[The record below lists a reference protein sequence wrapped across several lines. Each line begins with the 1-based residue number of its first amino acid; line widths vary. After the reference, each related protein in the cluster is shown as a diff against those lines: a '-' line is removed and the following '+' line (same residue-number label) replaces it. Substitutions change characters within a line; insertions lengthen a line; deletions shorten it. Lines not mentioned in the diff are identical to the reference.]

1 MSSQESKKSLLDH
14 EIIPKHIILSEDE
27 KKLLLEKYNIQ
38 PEWLPLV
45 KVSDPVIRAIGGKPG
60 DIVKILR
67 KSETAGE
74 NAVFYRYVVKD

>member
-1 MSSQESKKSLLDH
+1 MSSQESKKSFLVH
-14 EIIPKHIILSEDE
+14 EIVPKHVILTEDE
-27 KKLLLEKYNIQ
+27 KRLLLERYNIQ

-45 KVSDPVIRAIGGKPG
+45 KVSDPAIRAIDGKPG
-60 DIVKILR
+60 DVVKILR

>member
-1 MSSQESKKSLLDH
+1 VSSQESKKSFLVH
-14 EIIPKHIILSEDE
+14 EIVPKHVILTEDE
-27 KKLLLEKYNIQ
+27 KRLLLERYNIQ

-45 KVSDPVIRAIGGKPG
+45 KVSDPAIRAIDGKPG
-60 DIVKILR
+60 DVVKILR

>member
-1 MSSQESKKSLLDH
+1 VSSQESKKSLLDH

>member
-1 MSSQESKKSLLDH
+1 VSSQESKKSFLDH
-14 EIIPKHIILSEDE
+14 EIIPKHIILTEDE

-45 KVSDPVIRAIGGKPG
+45 KVSDPVIRAIGGKVG